1 MANQSAKKELL
12 EEALHYH
19 PDGGEEEV
27 DKEWEEFSR
36 LMAKLRENRRNR
48 PHRYFILRDVK
59 HIQISC
65 RTLNQEYM
73 FAILH
78 GLCEILIKSKIL
90 NAI

>member
-1 MANQSAKKELL
+1 MANQSTKKELL

-36 LMAKLRENRRNR
+36 LMAKLRENRQNR

-59 HIQISC
+59 HANFMSDVESGVHVCNSQQS
-65 RTLNQEYM
+65 
-73 FAILH
+73 
-78 GLCEILIKSKIL
+78 CEILIKSKVL